1 MTNRW
6 LALPIFAVVMFIVYY
21 VSVTTVG
28 TWATD
33 WANDGVFGDGW
44 HLFTI
49 GTGAYE
55 EAAEPYDDAMNVINA
70 FVEAD
75 GDEAAAAV
83 IDSESED
90 YDPAAAVAA
99 VQEFA
104 AGIDASAT
112 ADYTLEDEETRQQ
125 RMLLTPVLSWQRQL
139 MYTQQTAQK
148 LPIPQTTVS
157 AGTRRTCTVRERS
170 GCDRM
175 C

>member
-1 MTNRW
+1 
-6 LALPIFAVVMFIVYY
+6 
-21 VSVTTVG
+21 
-28 TWATD
+28 
-33 WANDGVFGDGW
+33 
-44 HLFTI
+44 
-49 GTGAYE
+49 
-55 EAAEPYDDAMNVINA
+55 MNVINA

-75 GDEAAAAV
+75 GDEALAVV

-112 ADYTLEDEETRQQ
+112 ADYTLEDEETIWQQ

-139 MYTQQTAQK
+139 MYTQQTVQK

-157 AGTRRTCTVRERS
+157 GYPVYPHC
-170 GCDRM
+170 
-175 C
+175 